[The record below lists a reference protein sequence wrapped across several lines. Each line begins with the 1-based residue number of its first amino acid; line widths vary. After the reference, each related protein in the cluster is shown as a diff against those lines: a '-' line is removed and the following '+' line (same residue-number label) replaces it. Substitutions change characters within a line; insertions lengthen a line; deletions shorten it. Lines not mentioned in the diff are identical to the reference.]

1 MEKITLI
8 CTDNDKTK
16 TAEILSKTD
25 KYIKVVVD
33 GTTMSIELTRKD
45 LNKPYVGNKAGLE
58 FIYVED

>member
-25 KYIKVVVD
+25 KYK
-33 GTTMSIELTRKD
+33 GSC
-45 LNKPYVGNKAGLE
+45 
-58 FIYVED
+58 

>member
-1 MEKITLI
+1 MIKLKLQKFYLKQT
-8 CTDNDKTK
+8 N
-16 TAEILSKTD
+16 
-25 KYIKVVVD
+25 IKVVVD